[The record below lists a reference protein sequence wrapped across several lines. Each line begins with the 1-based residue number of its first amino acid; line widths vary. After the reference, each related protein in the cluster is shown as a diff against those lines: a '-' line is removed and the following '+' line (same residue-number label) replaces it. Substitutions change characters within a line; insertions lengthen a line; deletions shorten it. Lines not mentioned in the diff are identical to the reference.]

1 MEIPVLLY
9 HVVKPEP
16 DPNNDYQYE
25 LARFK
30 EHMHYLHEQGY
41 TTLTIDQYFALLD
54 GKEEEVPEKPIL
66 ITFDDNTADF
76 VEYVMPIL
84 TSYGMTAVQFTVS
97 GWIDRKNHMT
107 SDQMTKIM
115 RQGIAVEN
123 HTVSHPFLSKLN
135 REEQYAEI
143 AEATKQLRDLTG
155 KTSDVFAYP
164 YGDYNE
170 DTMAVLEELGF
181 RGAFIVGGGKSTP
194 NTPRMELPRYVIL
207 QRHTLADLIEMLS

>member
-1 MEIPVLLY
+1 
-9 HVVKPEP
+9 
-16 DPNNDYQYE
+16 
-25 LARFK
+25 
-30 EHMHYLHEQGY
+30 MHYLHEQGY

-66 ITFDDNTADF
+66 ITFDDNTDDF

-97 GWIDRKNHMT
+97 GWIDRENHMT
-107 SDQMTKIM
+107 SDQITAIIQ
-115 RQGIAVEN
+115 QGIDVEN
-123 HTVSHPFLSKLN
+123 HTVNHLFLSKLS
-135 REEQYAEI
+135 RDEQYTEI

-164 YGDYNE
+164 YGDYNA

-194 NTPRMELPRYVIL
+194 KTPRMELPRYVIL
-207 QRHTLADLIEMLS
+207 RHHTLADLIEMIS